1 MKHQD
6 KPIIKSEKFW
16 IILFLVIICLLLY
29 TKYLAAQPVKEQT
42 LSSPIGLTVTC
53 TFTPEEYQR
62 LTGDI
67 VKYARASFSYGYFR
81 GTEDTT
87 NLQPSLRLK
96 ENFEEV
102 DLSRRGSLRQMTTQQ
117 DKIFSS
123 FHAHC
128 K

>member
-1 MKHQD
+1 MNPKSN
-6 KPIIKSEKFW
+6 PVTRSEKLW
-16 IILFLVIICLLLY
+16 IVLFLVLIVYLFSV
-29 TKYLAAQPVKEQT
+29 KYLLAQPVKEQT

-62 LTGDI
+62 LTSDI

-87 NLQPSLRLK
+87 NLQPSPRLK

-117 DKIFSS
+117 DQIFSS
-123 FHAHC
+123 LHAHC